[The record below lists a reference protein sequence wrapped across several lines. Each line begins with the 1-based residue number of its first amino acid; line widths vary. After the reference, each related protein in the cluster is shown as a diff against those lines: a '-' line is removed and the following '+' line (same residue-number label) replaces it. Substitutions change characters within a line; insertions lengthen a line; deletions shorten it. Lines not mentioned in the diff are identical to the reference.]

1 MCFKYLINTYI
12 VKKIVQCACTWEKCK
27 LFTAHTDSKKGEVK
41 TKIPPN
47 VILFKKKYLKSMI
60 NPMHQWVIK

>member
-1 MCFKYLINTYI
+1 M
-12 VKKIVQCACTWEKCK
+12 QCACTWEKCK

-47 VILFKKKYLKSMI
+47 VILFKKKIPEEYD
-60 NPMHQWVIK
+60 

>member
-12 VKKIVQCACTWEKCK
+12 VIKSAMRMHLKKVQTIY
-27 LFTAHTDSKKGEVK
+27 FTAHTDSKKGKVK

-47 VILFKKKYLKSMI
+47 VILFLKK
-60 NPMHQWVIK
+60 NT